1 MTETLYRILGQADWE
16 KALVR
21 GYMVPSETD
30 VRDGFIHLSTEETYV
45 ESANRYFQPA
55 DRPLALI
62 LNPAMLKGEIR
73 WVDVASR
80 GARFPHLY
88 ASTIEVGAVQSIVRL
103 DLHAEGF
110 VPGPPESF
118 QRAT

>member
-1 MTETLYRILGQADWE
+1 MTETLYRILSQANWE

-21 GYMVPSETD
+21 GHMVQSESD

-45 ESANRYFQPA
+45 ESANRYFQPE

-88 ASTIEVGAVQSIVRL
+88 ASEIAIGAVQSVVPL
-103 DLHAEGF
+103 ESNSEGF
-110 VPGPPESF
+110 VPGALESF
-118 QRAT
+118 SPVS